1 MNRFARYRGTA
12 LAIAW
17 RQLHNL
23 VRNPALFL
31 PPLLMPIFF
40 FVAFAGGLSAITEAP
55 DFGYPDYDNFQFV
68 FVLLQSAAFGG
79 VFTGFAIAAD
89 FESGFG
95 RRLMLASRD
104 RTALIAGYSI
114 VALSR
119 AAFTFAILF
128 ALALAVGMP
137 VAADAAELA
146 GLLGLA
152 FIFGTSGL
160 MLAAG
165 VALRFRSLQAGP
177 LMQVPVFIALM
188 TAPVYVPI
196 ELLSGWVEAVAAV
209 NPVTPLLEAGRGL
222 IISAPEKV
230 ALAFAVAIGLAAML
244 SVFAVRGLRSAEVAG

>member
-1 MNRFARYRGTA
+1 VSRATRYRGTA
-12 LAIAW
+12 QAIAW

-40 FVAFAGGLSAITEAP
+40 FTAFAGGLSAITEAP
-55 DFGYPDYDNFQFV
+55 NFGYPDYDNFQFV

-104 RTALIAGYSI
+104 RTALIAGYTI

-119 AAFTFAILF
+119 ALITFAILF
-128 ALALAVGMP
+128 AIALAVGMP
-137 VAADAAELA
+137 VAADAAQLT
-146 GLLGLA
+146 GLVGLA
-152 FIFGTSGL
+152 FVFGTAGL

-165 VALRFRSLQAGP
+165 IALRFRSLQAGP

-196 ELLSGWVEAVAAV
+196 ELLSGWVAAAASV

-222 IISAPEKV
+222 IISEPEKV
-230 ALAFAVAIGLAAML
+230 ALAFGVAIGLAAL
-244 SVFAVRGLRSAEVAG
+244 LALFAVRGLRRAEVAG

>member
-1 MNRFARYRGTA
+1 MTRLDRYRGTA

-17 RQLHNL
+17 RQLHSL

-40 FVAFAGGLSAITEAP
+40 FTAFAGGLSAIAEAP
-55 DFGYPDYDNFQFV
+55 SFGYPDYDNFQFV

-104 RTALIAGYSI
+104 RTALIAGYTI
-114 VALSR
+114 VALAR
-119 AAFTFAILF
+119 ALFTFAILF
-128 ALALAVGMP
+128 AIALAVGMP
-137 VAADAAELA
+137 VAADPAELA
-146 GLLGLA
+146 GLIGLA
-152 FIFGTSGL
+152 FIFGAAGL

-165 VALRFRSLQAGP
+165 IALRFRSLQAGP

-196 ELLSGWVEAVAAV
+196 ELLSGWVAAVASV

-222 IISAPEKV
+222 IISEPEKV
-230 ALAFAVAIGLAAML
+230 ALAFAVAIGLAATL
-244 SVFAVRGLRSAEVAG
+244 LLFAVRGLRRAEVAG

>member
-1 MNRFARYRGTA
+1 MTRFDRYRGTA

-17 RQLHNL
+17 RQLHSL

-40 FVAFAGGLSAITEAP
+40 FTAFAGGLSAITEAP
-55 DFGYPDYDNFQFV
+55 SFGYPDYDNFQFV

-104 RTALIAGYSI
+104 RTALIAGYTI
-114 VALSR
+114 VALTR
-119 AAFTFAILF
+119 ALFTFALLF
-128 ALALAVGMP
+128 AIALAVGMP

-146 GLLGLA
+146 GLVGLA
-152 FIFGTSGL
+152 FVFGTAGL

-196 ELLSGWVEAVAAV
+196 ELLSGWVAVVASV

-222 IISAPEKV
+222 IISEPEKV
-230 ALAFAVAIGLAAML
+230 ALAFAVAIGLAAAL
-244 SVFAVRGLRSAEVAG
+244 LLFAVRGLRRAEVAG

>member
-1 MNRFARYRGTA
+1 MSRATRYRGTA

-40 FVAFAGGLSAITEAP
+40 FTAFAGGLSAIADAP
-55 DFGYPDYDNFQFV
+55 NFGYPDYDNFQFV

-95 RRLMLASRD
+95 RRLLLASRD
-104 RTALIAGYSI
+104 RTAMIAGYAI
-114 VALSR
+114 VALTR
-119 AAFTFAILF
+119 AAFTFAMLF
-128 ALALAVGMP
+128 AIALAVGMP
-137 VAADAAELA
+137 VAADAVELT
-146 GLLGLA
+146 GLIGLA
-152 FIFGTSGL
+152 FVFGTAGL
-160 MLAAG
+160 MLSAG

-188 TAPVYVPI
+188 TAPVFVPI
-196 ELLSGWVEAVAAV
+196 ELLSGWVEAVASV

-222 IISAPEKV
+222 IISDPEKV
-230 ALAFAVAIGLAAML
+230 LFAFAVAIGLAAL
-244 SVFAVRGLRSAEVAG
+244 LAVFAVRGLRRAEVAG